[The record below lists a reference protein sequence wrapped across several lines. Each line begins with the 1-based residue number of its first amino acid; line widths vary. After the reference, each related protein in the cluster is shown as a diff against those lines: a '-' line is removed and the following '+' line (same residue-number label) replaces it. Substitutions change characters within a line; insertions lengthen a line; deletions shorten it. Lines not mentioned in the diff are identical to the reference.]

1 MQQDPFS
8 LNLPTLQGDFT
19 SLLPPIPSPLLGPEL
34 DIFPTG
40 GGGQRGV
47 GELRVGTQERLLV
60 RLGAQRSPGLEPTTR
75 PARLPPPNLD
85 ACSGTALSRPQWSC
99 VLLPFVART
108 GMSVSLAGVGEES
121 KISISPRCGSVWRMP
136 WGGWL
141 RGQHL
146 GEGVVV
152 GGVGRGSGGVSGRG
166 GGHRGGLR
174 EGMGAP
180 RGSGLEGWGLR
191 KGGNSEWDRLQRG
204 TIGWQSS
211 LPPTPV
217 RQAGGGRLTHLA
229 ASPPRLPL
237 MSALGFGRQPSPPRL
252 RLRLSLPPQPLII
265 YWGCSLVQS
274 APLICSCVCLQQRG
288 EDSGPQNMP
297 SLPLAPYTPRAGETK
312 APSSLLCSSAP
323 APSRGL

>member
-1 MQQDPFS
+1 M
-8 LNLPTLQGDFT
+8 
-19 SLLPPIPSPLLGPEL
+19 
-34 DIFPTG
+34 
-40 GGGQRGV
+40 
-47 GELRVGTQERLLV
+47 GTQGRLPA
-60 RLGAQRSPGLEPTTR
+60 RLGAQRSPGLEPTR
-75 PARLPPPNLD
+75 PLAWLPPPNLD
-85 ACSGTALSRPQWSC
+85 ACSGTALSRPQWNC

-108 GMSVSLAGVGEES
+108 GMSASLAGVGEES

-152 GGVGRGSGGVSGRG
+152 RGRGASGRG

-174 EGMGAP
+174 GNG
-180 RGSGLEGWGLR
+180 GSKVEPVGGVETQG
-191 KGGNSEWDRLQRG
+191 GGNSEWDRFQRG

-237 MSALGFGRQPSPPRL
+237 MSALGFGRQPSPP
-252 RLRLSLPPQPLII
+252 PP
-265 YWGCSLVQS
+265 GC
-274 APLICSCVCLQQRG
+274 A
-288 EDSGPQNMP
+288 
-297 SLPLAPYTPRAGETK
+297 
-312 APSSLLCSSAP
+312 
-323 APSRGL
+323 